1 MGSNVPLT
9 GARFRAKA
17 LNKEIAMATTV
28 DARRETTS
36 LIGSEKVP
44 KGPPYTARTTEK
56 SEASSG

>member
-28 DARRETTS
+28 DARRETAS
-36 LIGSEKVP
+36 LIGSEKVE
-44 KGPPYTARTTEK
+44 GTAVYGATTEK